1 MAVGS
6 RLRLVSALVALAAGT
21 WSCGSDS
28 PAVVNGP
35 LVEIGQW
42 GADTADLISYRG
54 KLPES
59 LLPKGTDEEIVR
71 NLLKSLVDRRIMI
84 VEGEALDY
92 HRDPEFAGRQYRL
105 LSKRLIETVSQRV
118 VSPNVLVSEAE
129 VEEMYRTYHW
139 DREILPAHILS
150 TTQEDALEVIRL
162 LDQGRDFAELAR
174 ERSVAPDAD
183 KGGFLGQY
191 FGPGDAIGELADAA
205 HGLPIGEFTRTPVRT
220 RDGYEVVKVL
230 DASPIPLEDV
240 RQQLTRGI
248 FLGKFVSERRVFITA
263 LQQKFSVIFHAD
275 GIDSLSQAAARS
287 SEIDGPTASLP
298 VITFGESHVLT
309 IDDVQRFAVEN
320 ARLRADPTSA
330 QVIEILTTR
339 VLADS
344 LLVLEA
350 QATGLDTAAEF
361 VEYRDNLYRRMI
373 VTFLRKRKVLETIK
387 ISEADVRE
395 AYEAG
400 KAGFKKPDQIN
411 AREILLGTRAEAD
424 AVIKRLQQGED
435 VGALVSS
442 LSLRPGA
449 TRSEG
454 HVHVGAKDGDR
465 WGKHF
470 DTVWN
475 AAAGSIVG
483 PLDMPDGF
491 LLLHIDAVEKD
502 QLRSFR
508 DMALGLQHRLRL
520 SGQYQA
526 FEAYIEELRQRYADR
541 VVWHDDRIAALAAN
555 LPWSEPE
562 Q

>member
-1 MAVGS
+1 MASSS
-6 RLRLVSALVALAAGT
+6 RLGLVSALLALAVGT

-28 PAVVNGP
+28 PAVVDGP
-35 LVEIGQW
+35 LVEIGEW

-84 VEGEALDY
+84 LEGEALNY
-92 HRDPEFAGRQYRL
+92 HQDSEFADRQYRL
-105 LSKRLIETVSQRV
+105 LSKRLIEAVSQRV
-118 VSPNVLVSEAE
+118 VSPNVQVTEAE
-129 VEEMYRTYHW
+129 VEEVYRTYHW
-139 DREILPAHILS
+139 DRKILPAHILS
-150 TTQEDALEVIRL
+150 STEEDALEVIRL

-191 FGPGDAIGELADAA
+191 FGPSDSVAELADAA
-205 HGLPIGEFTRTPVRT
+205 SGLPVGEFTRTPVRT

-230 DASPIPLEDV
+230 DATPVPLDDV

-248 FLGKFVSERRVFITA
+248 FLGKFAAERRAFVTT
-263 LQQKFSVIFHAD
+263 LQQKFGVVFHAA
-275 GIDSLSQAAARS
+275 GVDSLTQAAARS
-287 SEIDGPTASLP
+287 KELEGGTTSLP

-309 IDDVQRFAVEN
+309 VGDVQRFAVKN
-320 ARLRADPTSA
+320 ARLRKKPSSA
-330 QVIEILTTR
+330 MVIEVLSTR

-350 QATGLDTAAEF
+350 QQTGLDTAAQY

-373 VTFLRKRKVLETIK
+373 VTFLRKRKVLESIK

-400 KAGFKKPDQIN
+400 KASFSKPDQIN

-424 AVIKRLQQGED
+424 AVVKRLQQGED
-435 VGALVSS
+435 VAALVSTV
-442 LSLRPGA
+442 SLRPGA

-454 HVHVGAKDGDR
+454 HVHIGAKDGDR

-475 AAAGSIVG
+475 ATAGSMVG

-502 QLRSFR
+502 QLRSFQ

-520 SGQYQA
+520 SGQYKA
-526 FEAYIEELRQRYADR
+526 FEAYIEELRHRYADQ
-541 VVWHDDRIAALAAN
+541 VVLHDDRIAALAAN
-555 LPWSEPE
+555 LPWSEPA